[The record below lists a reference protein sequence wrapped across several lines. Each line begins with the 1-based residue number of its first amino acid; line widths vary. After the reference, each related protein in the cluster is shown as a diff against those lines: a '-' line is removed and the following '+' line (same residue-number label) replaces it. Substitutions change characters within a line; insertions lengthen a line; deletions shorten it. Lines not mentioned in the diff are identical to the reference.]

1 MNVYN
6 CDNDFERC
14 RPCPPPCPPRPCPPC
29 PCPDIGAGSTTIYL
43 ASDQLVTD
51 GGWVGLGTS
60 SSPALFTISTVTL
73 PVDVTIVGL
82 VLNIRDNTIPANES
96 VTAEIFTS
104 PCGFTAPV
112 GTGITAT
119 ITGPSNAETPN
130 CLATE
135 TGSVRVTQGS
145 LLSARLTLSPG
156 LGPLFRGVAVTVF
169 ATIP

>member
-6 CDNDFERC
+6 CGNDFERC
-14 RPCPPPCPPRPCPPC
+14 RPCPPPCPPRPCPPF
-29 PCPDIGAGSTTIYL
+29 PCPDIGPGSTTIYL
-43 ASDQLVTD
+43 ASDQFVAD

-60 SSPALFTISTVTL
+60 SSPELFTISTVTL

-82 VLNIRDNTIPANES
+82 VLNIRDNTIPTDES

-104 PCGFTAPV
+104 PCGFTAPA